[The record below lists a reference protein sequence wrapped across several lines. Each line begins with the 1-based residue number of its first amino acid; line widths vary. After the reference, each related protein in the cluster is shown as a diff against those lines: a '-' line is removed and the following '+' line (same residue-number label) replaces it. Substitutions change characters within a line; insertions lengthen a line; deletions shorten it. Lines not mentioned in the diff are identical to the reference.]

1 MLKECYSHSLLSPT
15 LHFAA
20 HSHHPRPDVT
30 RVATLQC
37 WDDDARFLDAKWEHI
52 FDVVLGEAQRHVAR
66 ILDLEQPKQIAFA
79 TNTHEFVVRI
89 LSSFDHEKPLRIL
102 TTSSE
107 FLSFSRQITRLKER
121 PLVSVREISV
131 APFCDFIAR
140 LKQAFREETY
150 DLIFFSQVF
159 FDSGYRINDLE
170 EIVVGIPNNTIVVID
185 GYHAFCAIP
194 TSLRSIRSRVFYLAG
209 GYKYAQYGEG
219 ACFLYV
225 PPNCSLR
232 PENTGWF
239 AEFGGLENATDAP
252 LIVSYPHNAFRFWG
266 ATFDPAGIY
275 RLNAVM
281 DWMNRV
287 GLSIEAI
294 HTHVVN
300 LQDYFLERMDK
311 SYLNIFNS
319 QKLITPRDSERRGHF
334 LSYDCAHPSLAVR
347 TKGELCSRGVIVDT
361 RGALLRIGFGLYHD
375 EGDVD
380 ALVDHLRFVSKQL

>member
-1 MLKECYSHSLLSPT
+1 MLKECYSYSLLYKT

-37 WDDDARFLDAKWEHI
+37 WDDAARFLDAKWEHI
-52 FDVVLGEAQRHVAR
+52 FDVVLVEAQRHVAR
-66 ILDLEQPKQIAFA
+66 ILDLDQPKQIAFA
-79 TNTHEFVVRI
+79 PSTHEFVARI

-107 FLSFSRQITRLKER
+107 FLSFSRQIARLKER

-131 APFCDFIAR
+131 APFYDFTVR
-140 LKQAFREETY
+140 LKQAFRDAVY
-150 DLIFFSQVF
+150 DLAFFSQVF

-170 EIVVGIPNNTIVVID
+170 EIVAEIPNNTVVVID

-225 PPNCSLR
+225 PPACSLR

-239 AEFGGLENATDAP
+239 AEFGGLENFTDAP
-252 LIVSYPHNAFRFWG
+252 SIVSYPRNAFRFWG
-266 ATFDPAGIY
+266 ATFDPAGLY

-281 DWMNRV
+281 NWMSRV
-287 GLSIEAI
+287 NLSVEVI

-300 LQDYFLERMDK
+300 LQNHFLERIDK
-311 SYLNIFNS
+311 SCLRTFNS
-319 QKLITPRDSERRGHF
+319 HQLVTPYDHERRGHF

-347 TKGELCSRGVIVDT
+347 TKVELGNWGVIVDT
-361 RGALLRIGFGLYHD
+361 RGAFLRIGFGLYHNED
-375 EGDVD
+375 DVD